1 MSNAALIPQAFWFR
15 LNVPCSRLDG
25 LPLAGEKGRL
35 LDLPESCRLIQTPLL
50 EGKTPWSEVRAA
62 WNPKGL
68 AFQVEV
74 TGKLSPIYRDPYMP
88 DASDGVQL
96 WIDTRDTRDVHR
108 ATRFCHRFSAVLVPD
123 KAKKTLGVELAQKP
137 IHRAQADAPLAKAES
152 VQARAEKTKGG
163 WRLELF
169 LAAEA
174 LNGFDPETNRRL
186 GLAYQVTDP
195 DRGDEF
201 LTVGRDF
208 PIGEDPSL
216 WATLELQG
224 CTVSRQTSLPLGCQA
239 HFLVSMAHGVL
250 FRGSRPTT
258 RQHMAPMRRSG

>member
-1 MSNAALIPQAFWFR
+1 MSASGLIPQAFWFR
-15 LNVPCSRLDG
+15 LAVPCRRVEGVPKVSDTG
-25 LPLAGEKGRL
+25 PL
-35 LDLPESCRLIQTPLL
+35 LDLPESCLVVPTVEL
-50 EGKTPWSEVRAA
+50 EGREPWSAVRVA
-62 WNPKGL
+62 WNPGGL
-68 AFQVEV
+68 AIQVDV
-74 TGKLSPIYRDPYMP
+74 TGKQAKIHYDPYLA

-96 WIDTRDTRDVHR
+96 WVDTRDTRDVHR

-123 KAKKTLGVELAQKP
+123 RAKKTVGVQFAQKP
-137 IHRAQADAPLAKAES
+137 IHRAQADAPLADPS
-152 VQARAEKTKGG
+152 SIRARAKATKDG

-174 LNGFDPETNRRL
+174 LNGFDPDTNRRL

-216 WATLELQG
+216 WATLEL
-224 CTVSRQTSLPLGCQA
+224 RD
-239 HFLVSMAHGVL
+239 
-250 FRGSRPTT
+250 
-258 RQHMAPMRRSG
+258 

>member
-1 MSNAALIPQAFWFR
+1 MSASGLIPQAFWFR
-15 LNVPCSRLDG
+15 LAVPCRRVDG
-25 LPLAGEKGRL
+25 VPRAAEKGPL
-35 LDLPESCRLIQTPLL
+35 LDLPESCLVVPTVEL
-50 EGKTPWSEVRAA
+50 EGREPWSAVRVA
-62 WNPKGL
+62 WNPGGL
-68 AFQVEV
+68 AIQVDV
-74 TGKLSPIYRDPYMP
+74 TGKRAKIHHDPYLA

-123 KAKKTLGVELAQKP
+123 GAKKAVGVQFAQKP
-137 IHRAQADAPLAKAES
+137 IHRALADAPLADPTS
-152 VQARAEKTKGG
+152 IRARAEATKDG

-174 LNGFDPETNRRL
+174 LNGFDPDTNRRL

-216 WATLELQG
+216 WATLEL
-224 CTVSRQTSLPLGCQA
+224 RD
-239 HFLVSMAHGVL
+239 
-250 FRGSRPTT
+250 
-258 RQHMAPMRRSG
+258 

>member
-1 MSNAALIPQAFWFR
+1 MSSAGLIPQAFWFR
-15 LNVPCSRLDG
+15 LAVPCRRIDKMPIEGDS
-25 LPLAGEKGRL
+25 GRL
-35 LDLPESCRLIQTPLL
+35 LDLPESCRLIRTPML
-50 EGKTPWSEVRAA
+50 EGKVPWSEVRAA
-62 WNPKGL
+62 WNPQGL

-74 TGKLSPIYRDPYMP
+74 TGKISPIYHDRYMA
-88 DASDGVQL
+88 DASDGLQL

-123 KAKKTLGVELAQKP
+123 KAKRTVGVQFEQKP
-137 IHRAQADAPLAKAES
+137 IHRGLADAPLAKPES
-152 VQARAEKTKGG
+152 VQARAEKTRGG

-169 LAAEA
+169 LGASA
-174 LNGFDPETNRRL
+174 LNGFDPDTNRRM

-216 WATLELQG
+216 WATLELQD
-224 CTVSRQTSLPLGCQA
+224 
-239 HFLVSMAHGVL
+239 
-250 FRGSRPTT
+250 
-258 RQHMAPMRRSG
+258 

>member
-1 MSNAALIPQAFWFR
+1 MSRGTGLIPQAFWFR
-15 LNVPCSRLDG
+15 LSVPCPRIDG
-25 LPLAGEKGRL
+25 LPKSGEKGRL
-35 LDLPESCRLIQTPLL
+35 LDLPESCRLLRTPLL
-50 EGKTPWSEVRAA
+50 EGKEPWSEVRAA
-62 WNPKGL
+62 WNPNGL

-74 TGKLSPIYRDPYMP
+74 TGKVGPIFHDPVMA
-88 DASDGVQL
+88 DASDGIQL

-108 ATRFCHRFSAVLVPD
+108 GTRFCHRFSAVLVPD
-123 KAKKTLGVELAQKP
+123 KAKITVAVAFEQKP
-137 IHRAQADAPLAKAES
+137 IHRALADAPLARPDS
-152 VQARAEKTKGG
+152 IRARAEATKKG

-174 LNGFDPETNRRL
+174 LNGFDPDTNRRL

-195 DRGDEF
+195 DRGAEF

-224 CTVSRQTSLPLGCQA
+224 SP
-239 HFLVSMAHGVL
+239 
-250 FRGSRPTT
+250 
-258 RQHMAPMRRSG
+258 

>member
-1 MSNAALIPQAFWFR
+1 MSRGTGLIPQVFWFR
-15 LNVPCSRLDG
+15 LSIPCPRVDGVPK
-25 LPLAGEKGRL
+25 AGDKGRL
-35 LDLPESCRLIQTPLL
+35 LDLPDSCRLFRTPLL
-50 EGKTPWSEVRAA
+50 EGKEPWSEVRAA
-62 WNPKGL
+62 WNPNGL

-74 TGKLSPIYRDPYMP
+74 AGKVGPIHHDPFMA

-108 ATRFCHRFSAVLVPD
+108 GTRFCHRFSVVLVPD
-123 KAKKTLGVELAQKP
+123 KARKTVGVAFEQKP
-137 IHRAQADAPLAKAES
+137 IHRALADAPLARPGS
-152 VQARAEKTKGG
+152 IQARAEAIKKG

-174 LNGFDPETNRRL
+174 LNGFDTETNRRL
-186 GLAYQVTDP
+186 GLAYQVSDP

-208 PIGEDPSL
+208 PIAEDPSL

-224 CTVSRQTSLPLGCQA
+224 
-239 HFLVSMAHGVL
+239 
-250 FRGSRPTT
+250 
-258 RQHMAPMRRSG
+258 

>member
-1 MSNAALIPQAFWFR
+1 MSASGLIPQAFWFR
-15 LNVPCSRLDG
+15 LAVPCRRVEGVPKASENG
-25 LPLAGEKGRL
+25 PL
-35 LDLPESCRLIQTPLL
+35 LDLPESCLVVPTVEL
-50 EGKTPWSEVRAA
+50 EGREPWSAVRVA
-62 WNPKGL
+62 WNPGGL
-68 AFQVEV
+68 AIQVDV
-74 TGKLSPIYRDPYMP
+74 TGKQAKIHYDPYLA

-96 WIDTRDTRDVHR
+96 WVDTRDTRDVHR

-123 KAKKTLGVELAQKP
+123 RAKKTVGVQFAQKP
-137 IHRAQADAPLAKAES
+137 IHRAQADAPLADPTS
-152 VQARAEKTKGG
+152 IRARAEATKDG

-174 LNGFDPETNRRL
+174 LNGFDPDTNRRL

-216 WATLELQG
+216 WATLEL
-224 CTVSRQTSLPLGCQA
+224 RD
-239 HFLVSMAHGVL
+239 
-250 FRGSRPTT
+250 
-258 RQHMAPMRRSG
+258 